1 MSHYDVIVVG
11 SGIGGLSSAALLAK
25 AGKSVLVL
33 EAHDR
38 PGGYAH
44 SFKRKRYQFDGGVHL
59 VSGCGPSGYQ
69 GGQII
74 YKLLQAL
81 GVGHELEF
89 VNVDPFSHAYYPGF
103 DTPLPQTM
111 TSFVNTLAKHYPTQR
126 QGLTDLV
133 QLCLQVT
140 EEIALAS
147 EMALTDY
154 ATASRLIPA
163 LCQYRK
169 STLAEVMGEFIDVP
183 QLCSVFAS
191 NWPYLGLPPSKLS
204 FIYWAAML
212 IGYMADGTYY
222 CKGGFQKMADA
233 LVKGIRQH
241 GGTVQLRSPVG
252 KIIIEDKQVAG
263 VLVKDSR
270 INAPVVVA
278 NADMR
283 QTVFDLVGSQHFP
296 ERYLQKLKKMQ
307 HSVSIFV
314 VYIATDLDLAAMNM
328 AHESFYY
335 RDYDHD
341 RNFAHTLNG
350 EVDWIGMTVP
360 TLIDPGL
367 APAGEHLLVLTALLP
382 YSVKTS
388 WQEAKPIYMERLV
401 DIAADYIPNLKQHIN
416 FIEGGSP
423 ATLHRYTQNHQGAA
437 YGWDVIPSQIDP
449 IRVKNTSPVP
459 GLYFAGHWCSPGS
472 GVYGVSISGMQ
483 AAQQILGIKKPS
495 ELWQAL
501 SNHSE
506 KQVK

>member
-1 MSHYDVIVVG
+1 MSHYDAIVVG
-11 SGIGGLSSAALLAK
+11 SGIGGLTSAALLAQ

-44 SFKRKRYQFDGGVHL
+44 GFKRKKYQFDSGVHL
-59 VSGCGPSGYQ
+59 VSGCGPTGYQ

-74 YKLLQAL
+74 YKLLHAL
-81 GVGHELEF
+81 GVADELEF
-89 VNVDPFSHAYYPGF
+89 IDVDPFSHVYYPGF
-103 DTPLPQTM
+103 DSALPQTM
-111 TSFVNTLAKHYPTQR
+111 PAFIDTLAKHYPGQR
-126 QGLTDLV
+126 QSLADLV

-154 ATASRLIPA
+154 DTASRLVPA
-163 LCQYRK
+163 LCRYRK
-169 STLAEVMGEFIDVP
+169 ATLAEVMAEYINDP
-183 QLCSVFAS
+183 QLCGVFAS

-204 FIYWAAML
+204 FIYWSAML
-212 IGYMADGTYY
+212 MGYMADGTYY
-222 CKGGFQKMADA
+222 CKGGFQKLADA

-241 GGTVQLRSPVG
+241 GGCVQLRSPVE
-252 KIIIEDKQVAG
+252 KIIIEDQQVAG
-263 VLVKDSR
+263 VLVKDTR
-270 INAPVVVA
+270 FNTPVVVA

-283 QTVFDLVGSQHFP
+283 QTVYDLVGAQYFSD
-296 ERYLQKLKKMQ
+296 RYLQKLKKMQ

-314 VYIATDLDLAAMNM
+314 VYIATDLDLAQLGM

-335 RDYDHD
+335 QDFDHD
-341 RNFAHTLNG
+341 RNFARTLAG
-350 EVDWIGMTVP
+350 DVDWMGMTVP

-382 YSVKTS
+382 YSVNES
-388 WQEAKPIYMERLV
+388 WQAAKPAYMDKLV
-401 DIAADYIPNLKQHIN
+401 AIAAHYIPNLKQHIN

-423 ATLHRYTQNHQGAA
+423 ATLHRYTQNYQGAA

-449 IRVKNTSPVP
+449 IRIKNASPVP

-483 AAQQILGIKKPS
+483 AAQQILGLKKPS

-501 SNHSE
+501 LPTT
-506 KQVK
+506 QQDV

>member
-1 MSHYDVIVVG
+1 MSQYDAIVVG
-11 SGIGGLSSAALLAK
+11 SGIGGLTSAALLAK

-44 SFKRKRYQFDGGVHL
+44 GFKRKKYQFDSGVHL
-59 VSGCGPSGYQ
+59 VSGCGPTGYQ
-69 GGQII
+69 GGQMI
-74 YKLLQAL
+74 YKLLQVL
-81 GVGHELEF
+81 GVGKELEF
-89 VNVDPFSHAYYPGF
+89 INVDPFSHVYYPGF
-103 DTPLPQTM
+103 DSALPQTM
-111 TSFVNTLAKHYPTQR
+111 SAFVATLAKHYPEQR
-126 QGLTDLV
+126 QGLADLV

-154 ATASRLIPA
+154 DTASRLVPA

-169 STLAEVMGEFIDVP
+169 STLAEVMAEYIDNP
-183 QLCSVFAS
+183 QLCGVFAS

-212 IGYMADGTYY
+212 MGYMADGTYY
-222 CKGGFQKMADA
+222 CKGGFQKLADT
-233 LVKGIRQH
+233 LVKGIHQH
-241 GGTVQLRSPVG
+241 GGSVQFRSPVE
-252 KIIIEDKQVAG
+252 KIIIEDQQVAG
-263 VLVKDSR
+263 VLVKGTR
-270 INAPVVVA
+270 FNAPVVVA

-283 QTVFDLVGSQHFP
+283 QTVFDLVGAQHFP
-296 ERYLQKLKKMQ
+296 DRYLQKLKKMQ

-314 VYIATDLDLAAMNM
+314 VYIATDLDLAQLDM

-335 RDYDHD
+335 RDFDHD
-341 RNFAHTLNG
+341 RNFARTLAG
-350 EVDWIGMTVP
+350 DVDWMGMTVP

-382 YSVKTS
+382 YSVNES
-388 WQEAKPIYMERLV
+388 WQAAKPAYMDKLV
-401 DIAADYIPNLKQHIN
+401 AIAADYIPNLKQHIN

-423 ATLHRYTQNHQGAA
+423 ATLHRYTQNYQGAA

-449 IRVKNTSPVP
+449 IRIKNASPVK
-459 GLYFAGHWCSPGS
+459 GLYFAGHWCSPGC

-483 AAQQILGIKKPS
+483 AAQQILGLKKPS

-501 SNHSE
+501 LPATW
-506 KQVK
+506 QDV

>member
-1 MSHYDVIVVG
+1 MNTYDIIIVG
-11 SGIGGLSSAALLAK
+11 SGIGGLTCAALLAK

-44 SFKRKRYQFDGGVHL
+44 GFKRKKYQFDGGVHL
-59 VSGCGPSGYQ
+59 VSGCGPTGYQ
-69 GGQII
+69 GGQVI

-81 GVGHELEF
+81 GVGDELEF
-89 VNVDPFSHAYYPGF
+89 INADPFSHVYYPGF
-103 DTPLPQTM
+103 ASALPQ
-111 TSFVNTLAKHYPTQR
+111 SVAAFVNTLAKHYPLQR
-126 QGLTDLV
+126 QGLANLV
-133 QLCLQVT
+133 RLCLQVT

-154 ATASRLIPA
+154 DTASRLVPA

-169 STLAEVMGEFIDVP
+169 STLAEVMAEYIDDP

-212 IGYMADGTYY
+212 MGYMADGSYY
-222 CKGGFQKMADA
+222 CKGGFQNFADA

-241 GGTVQLRSPVG
+241 GGTVRLRSPVG

-263 VLVKDSR
+263 VMVNDTR
-270 INAPVVVA
+270 FDAPVVVA

-283 QTVFDLVGSQHFP
+283 QTVFDLVGERHFP
-296 ERYLQKLKKMQ
+296 ERYVQKINKMQ

-314 VYIATDLDLAAMNM
+314 VYIATDLDLVQLNM

-335 RDYDHD
+335 RDFDHD
-341 RNFAHTLNG
+341 RNFAQTLNG
-350 EVDWIGMTVP
+350 KVDWIGITVP
-360 TLIDPGL
+360 TLLDPGL

-382 YSVKTS
+382 YSVKDS
-388 WQEAKPIYMERLV
+388 WQEAKQGYMDSIV

-423 ATLHRYTQNHQGAA
+423 ATLHRYTQNYQGAA
-437 YGWDVIPSQIDP
+437 YGWDVIPCQIDP
-449 IRVKNTSPVP
+449 VRIRNASPVA

-472 GVYGVSISGMQ
+472 GIYGVSISGMQ
-483 AAQQILGIKKPS
+483 AAQHILGIKRPS

-501 SNHSE
+501 L
-506 KQVK
+506 